1 MQGPLALGACVALL
15 ASAAPGHTQ
24 EAPLSAVEVVA
35 LARTGSPAARLAAT
49 QVDEARGRLRS
60 ARVFAQDNP
69 TVEGLRTTG
78 DEPAAT
84 TLEATIPLG
93 GGLRRARRVAEA
105 RADLE
110 RERLDAVSTAGDA
123 VAEALAAYYEVLH
136 GKALLAIAT
145 DRRDLAAQLVT
156 VAEERFRAG
165 DAPRLDVVAAEAE
178 RSLAESGILAARSA
192 VTAARRSLAAAL
204 GGRAGAEP
212 DVAGRLE
219 DRSLLDAAIA
229 APPERHPD
237 ILAAEHGVRAAES
250 AASLASLGAIPDF
263 ALRLGYDRSE
273 GEGTLAPGVEVVLPL
288 FDRGAG
294 GRDEAR
300 ARLDGARITLEA
312 RKALVEAEV
321 AAARSA
327 YVDLVDSAT
336 EIDRGATPR
345 ALEVEDLAGQS
356 YAAGKMDLTTLLVI
370 RSQALDIRRERADR
384 LLDAARAGIALGHA
398 LGAFAA
404 GSP

>member
-1 MQGPLALGACVALL
+1 MQGPLILGACAALL
-15 ASAAPGHTQ
+15 ASAASGQPRGTL
-24 EAPLSAVEVVA
+24 LSAGEVVA
-35 LARTGSPAARLAAT
+35 LARTASPAARLAAT

-69 TVEGLRTTG
+69 SVEALRTTG

-84 TLEATIPLG
+84 SLEATIPLG
-93 GGLRRARRVAEA
+93 GGLRRARRVAAA

-110 RERLDAVSTAGDA
+110 RERLDAVSTEADV

-165 DAPRLDVVAAEAE
+165 DAPRLDVIAAEAE

-237 ILAAEHGVRAAES
+237 IVAAEHGVRAAES
-250 AASLASLGAIPDF
+250 AASLASLAAIPDL
-263 ALRLGYDRSE
+263 ALRLGYDGSE
-273 GEGTLAPGVEVVLPL
+273 GEGALAPGVEVLLPL

-294 GRDEAR
+294 EHDEAR
-300 ARLDGARITLEA
+300 ARLERARITLEA
-312 RKALVEAEV
+312 REALAGAEV
-321 AAARSA
+321 AAARSVYA
-327 YVDLVDSAT
+327 DLVDSAA
-336 EIDRGATPR
+336 EIERGATPR

-356 YAAGKMDLTTLLVI
+356 YAAGKMDLPTLLVV

-384 LLDAARAGIALGHA
+384 LLDAAHAGIALADA
-398 LGAFAA
+398 LGALPPD
-404 GSP
+404 SP